1 MVVVDARALSWSG
14 ALFRGLRA
22 EGRGAAR
29 LAAACGLA
37 PLQLA
42 GGDLRAAIL
51 GELMTLTV
59 YRFDK
64 YGRLLAAV
72 AHDSKGDMSQWML
85 EAGHARPYHGGRR
98 EAWEELEP

>member
-1 MVVVDARALSWSG
+1 MRLSGIDAP
-14 ALFRGLRA
+14 
-22 EGRGAAR
+22 EIRGAISAGEKRAAFVAR
-29 LAAACGLA
+29 DA
-37 PLQLA
+37 
-42 GGDLRAAIL
+42 LRAAIL
-51 GELMTLTV
+51 GELVTLTV

-98 EAWEELEP
+98 AAWEELEP